1 MLDHRLRHVIY
12 CSLFIMPERI
22 NVDSTR
28 FHKPEIE
35 IFFLNEVVHI
45 PESN

>member
-1 MLDHRLRHVIY
+1 MLDHRLRHIIY
-12 CSLFIMPERI
+12 CSLFIMLERI

-28 FHKPEIE
+28 FHKPNIE
-35 IFFLNEVVHI
+35 IFGLNEVVHI